1 MWRKSVVGAVVALA
15 LLWAGSAGAQD
26 TAGNPEAAAAG
37 PLGTAF
43 TYQGQ
48 LKQGGAPV
56 NGPCDLRFQLWDA
69 ASGGSQGGSLGEKLG
84 VQVTGGVFTAQ
95 VDIGG
100 TSFAGEARW
109 LELAV
114 RCPAGS
120 GSYVILPDRQPLT
133 AAPYALWAKGT
144 PWSGLGG
151 VPAAAGDAAGTYPA
165 LTVTRL
171 QGRAVASTAPSSG
184 QVLKW
189 NGSQW
194 TPAADEI
201 GAAGTGDITAVN
213 AGTGLTGGGTA
224 GDVTLTADTTYLQR
238 RVSGSCATGN
248 AVRLIGA
255 DGTVTCEPMA
265 GGSGDITAVNAGA
278 GLTP

>member
-1 MWRKSVVGAVVALA
+1 MWRKSVVVAVVALA

-37 PLGTAF
+37 PLGTPF

-56 NGPCDLRFQLWDA
+56 NGTCDLRFQLWDA
-69 ASGGSQGGSLGEKLG
+69 ASGGSPVGSLVEKLG

-100 TSFAGEARW
+100 TPFAGEARW

-133 AAPYALWAKGT
+133 AAPYAL
-144 PWSGLGG
+144 
-151 VPAAAGDAAGTYPA
+151 
-165 LTVTRL
+165 
-171 QGRAVASTAPSSG
+171 
-184 QVLKW
+184 
-189 NGSQW
+189 
-194 TPAADEI
+194 
-201 GAAGTGDITAVN
+201 
-213 AGTGLTGGGTA
+213 
-224 GDVTLTADTTYLQR
+224 
-238 RVSGSCATGN
+238 
-248 AVRLIGA
+248 
-255 DGTVTCEPMA
+255 
-265 GGSGDITAVNAGA
+265 
-278 GLTP
+278 

>member
-1 MWRKSVVGAVVALA
+1 MWRKSVVVAVVALA

-26 TAGNPEAAAAG
+26 TAGSPEAAAAG

-69 ASGGSQGGSLGEKLG
+69 ASGGSPVGGLVEKPG

-95 VDIGG
+95 VDFGG
-100 TSFAGEARW
+100 TPFAGEARW

-120 GSYVILPDRQPLT
+120 GSYVSLPDRQPLT
-133 AAPYALWAKGT
+133 ATPYALWAKGA

-151 VPAAAGDAAGTYPA
+151 VPAATGDASGTYPA

-171 QGRAVASTAPSSG
+171 QGPRGGEHGAELGAGAEVEWVAVG
-184 QVLKW
+184 
-189 NGSQW
+189 
-194 TPAADEI
+194 
-201 GAAGTGDITAVN
+201 
-213 AGTGLTGGGTA
+213 
-224 GDVTLTADTTYLQR
+224 
-238 RVSGSCATGN
+238 
-248 AVRLIGA
+248 
-255 DGTVTCEPMA
+255 A
-265 GGSGDITAVNAGA
+265 GGR
-278 GLTP
+278 